1 MKKKKFVMTKETNL
15 EHYLEQIKKIED
27 YDSFCIRKD
36 DQALCACGEVD
47 CNRCTFGD
55 AGNCAIA
62 RIDWMA
68 SPYTGDRCRLTKVEW
83 DILDAYVQ
91 ESYPGTFKQFSNLMC
106 MKEKGYFK
114 SVDSGKELK
123 EILANCVVIEHKDQK
138 QDRFQKRASGNSG
151 QQ

>member
-36 DQALCACGEVD
+36 DQALCACGEIN
-47 CNRCTFGD
+47 CNRCLFGD
-55 AGNCAIA
+55 EGNCAVA
-62 RIDWMA
+62 RIRWLA
-68 SPYTGDRCRLTKVEW
+68 CPYIEDSRYRLTKAEY

-114 SVDSGKELK
+114 NVDPGKELK
-123 EILANCVVIEHKDQK
+123 EILKNCVVI
-138 QDRFQKRASGNSG
+138 
-151 QQ
+151 

>member
-27 YDSFCIRKD
+27 YDSFCVRKD

-47 CNRCTFGD
+47 CNRCLFGD
-55 AGNCAIA
+55 TGSCAVA
-62 RIDWMA
+62 RICWLACPCIED
-68 SPYTGDRCRLTKVEW
+68 SRYRLTKAEY
-83 DILDAYVQ
+83 DILDAYVE

-114 SVDSGKELK
+114 NVDPGKELK
-123 EILANCVVIEHKDQK
+123 EILKNSVVI
-138 QDRFQKRASGNSG
+138 
-151 QQ
+151 

>member
-15 EHYLEQIKKIED
+15 ERYLEQIKKIED
-27 YDSFCIRKD
+27 YDSFCIRKG

-47 CNRCTFGD
+47 CNRCLFGD
-55 AGNCAIA
+55 EGNCAIA

-68 SPYTGDRCRLTKVEW
+68 SSYTENHCRLTKVEW

-114 SVDSGKELK
+114 GIDDNELIGD
-123 EILANCVVIEHKDQK
+123 ILAKCEVV
-138 QDRFQKRASGNSG
+138 G
-151 QQ
+151 

>member
-15 EHYLEQIKKIED
+15 ERYLEQIKKIED

-36 DQALCACGEVD
+36 NQALCACGEVG

-68 SPYTGDRCRLTKVEW
+68 SPYTGDRCRLTKAEW

-91 ESYPGTFKQFSNLMC
+91 ESYLGTFKMFDNLMC

-114 SVDSGKELK
+114 NVDPGKELK
-123 EILANCVVIEHKDQK
+123 EILANCVVIEHKK
-138 QDRFQKRASGNSG
+138 GK
-151 QQ
+151 

>member
-27 YDSFCIRKD
+27 YDSFGIRKG

-47 CNRCTFGD
+47 CNGCTFGD

-68 SPYTGDRCRLTKVEW
+68 NPYTGDHCRLTKVEW

-91 ESYPGTFKQFSNLMC
+91 ESYLGTFKQFSNLMC

-114 SVDSGKELK
+114 KVNPDKELK
-123 EILANCVVIEHKDQK
+123 EILKNCVVIECKK
-138 QDRFQKRASGNSG
+138 
-151 QQ
+151 

>member
-15 EHYLEQIKKIED
+15 ERYLEQIKKIED
-27 YDSFCIRKD
+27 YDSFCIRKG

-47 CNRCTFGD
+47 CNRCLFGD
-55 AGNCAIA
+55 AGNCAVA

-68 SPYTGDRCRLTKVEW
+68 SSYTGNRCRLTKVEW

-114 SVDSGKELK
+114 NVDPGKELK
-123 EILANCVVIEHKDQK
+123 EILKNCVVI
-138 QDRFQKRASGNSG
+138 
-151 QQ
+151 

>member
-27 YDSFCIRKD
+27 YDSFCIGKD
-36 DQALCACGEVD
+36 ECL
-47 CNRCTFGD
+47 FGD
-55 AGNCAIA
+55 EGNCAAA

-68 SPYTGDRCRLTKVEW
+68 SSYTGNHCRLTKAEW

-106 MKEKGYFK
+106 MREKGYFK
-114 SVDSGKELK
+114 SVDPSKELK
-123 EILANCVVIEHKDQK
+123 EILKNCVVI
-138 QDRFQKRASGNSG
+138 
-151 QQ
+151 

>member
-47 CNRCTFGD
+47 CDRCTFED
-55 AGNCAIA
+55 AGNCAVA

-68 SPYTGDRCRLTKVEW
+68 GPYIEDSRYRLTKAEW

-91 ESYPGTFKQFSNLMC
+91 ESYPGTFKMFSNLMC

-114 SVDSGKELK
+114 NVDPGKELK
-123 EILANCVVIEHKDQK
+123 EILGNCVVVECKE
-138 QDRFQKRASGNSG
+138 
-151 QQ
+151 

>member
-27 YDSFCIRKD
+27 YDSFCVRGD
-36 DQALCACGEVD
+36 DQTLYACGEVD

-55 AGNCAIA
+55 TGNCAVA

-68 SPYTGDRCRLTKVEW
+68 SPYTGDCYRLTKAEW
-83 DILDAYVQ
+83 DILDAYVE

-114 SVDSGKELK
+114 KVDPEKELK
-123 EILANCVVIEHKDQK
+123 EIMANCVVI
-138 QDRFQKRASGNSG
+138 RG
-151 QQ
+151 